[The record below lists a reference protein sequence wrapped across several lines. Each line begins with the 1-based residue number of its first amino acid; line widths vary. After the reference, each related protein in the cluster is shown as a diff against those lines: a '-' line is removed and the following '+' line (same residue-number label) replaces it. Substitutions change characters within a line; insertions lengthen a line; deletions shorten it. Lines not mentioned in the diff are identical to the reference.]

1 MEPKTKKQRS
11 LYIPYA
17 GPVLLEFPLLNK
29 GSAFSMEERR
39 NFNLLGLLPEVVET
53 IEEQAERAWIQYQG
67 FKTEIDKHIY
77 LRNIQDTNE
86 TLFYRLVNNHLDE
99 MMPVI
104 YTPTVGAACERF
116 SEIYRRSRG
125 VFISYQNRHNMDDI
139 LQNVPNHNI
148 KVIVVTDGER
158 ILGLGDQ
165 GIGGMGIP
173 IGKLSLYTACGGIS
187 PAYTLPVV
195 LDVGTNNQQLLNDP
209 LYMGWRNPR
218 ITDDEYYEFVDE
230 FIQAVK
236 QRWPDVLLQFEDFAQ
251 KNAMP
256 LLNRYRNE
264 ICSFN
269 DDIQGTAAVTVGTL
283 IAASRAA
290 GGQLSE
296 KKIVFLGAG
305 SAGCGI
311 AEMIIA
317 QTQREGLSEEAARQ
331 KVFMVDRFG
340 LLTDKMPNLLPFQT
354 KLVQKRENLS
364 DWDTDSDVL
373 SLLDV
378 VRNVKPDILIGVSG
392 QTGLFTEEIIREM
405 HKHCPRP
412 IVMPLSNPTSR
423 VEATPQDIIAWTE
436 GNALVATGS
445 PFNPVVWKDK
455 IYPIAQCNNAFIFPG
470 IGLGV
475 IASGASRITDEML
488 MSASETLAQY
498 SPLVLNGE
506 GLVLPELKDIQ
517 KVSRAIA
524 FAVGKMA
531 QQQGVAVKTSAE
543 ALQQAIDDNFCCGVC
558 HTDLHVKNGDFGD
571 KTGVILGHE
580 GIGVVAE
587 VGPGVTS
594 LKPGDRASVAWFY
607 EGCGHCEYCNS
618 GNETLCRS
626 VKNAGYS
633 VDGGMAEECIVV
645 ADYAVKVPDGL
656 DSAAASSITCAGVTT
671 YKAVKLSKIRPGQWI
686 AIYGLGG
693 LGNLALQYAKNVFNA
708 KVIAIDVNDEQLKL
722 ATKMGADLAINSRT
736 EDAAKIVQEKAGG
749 AHAAVV
755 TAVAKAAF
763 NSAVDAV
770 RAGGR
775 VVAVGLPPES
785 MSLDIPRLVLDG
797 IEVVGS
803 LVGTRQDLTE
813 AFQFAAEGK
822 VVPKVALR
830 PLEDIN
836 TIFTEMEEGKI
847 RGRMVIDFRR

>member
-99 MMPVI
+99 M
-104 YTPTVGAACERF
+104 
-116 SEIYRRSRG
+116 
-125 VFISYQNRHNMDDI
+125 
-139 LQNVPNHNI
+139 
-148 KVIVVTDGER
+148 
-158 ILGLGDQ
+158 
-165 GIGGMGIP
+165 
-173 IGKLSLYTACGGIS
+173 YTACGGIS

-506 GLVLPELKDIQ
+506 GMVLPELKDIQ

-543 ALQQAIDDNFCCGVC
+543 ALQQAIDDNFWQ
-558 HTDLHVKNGDFGD
+558 
-571 KTGVILGHE
+571 
-580 GIGVVAE
+580 AE
-587 VGPGVTS
+587 YRDYRRTS
-594 LKPGDRASVAWFY
+594 
-607 EGCGHCEYCNS
+607 
-618 GNETLCRS
+618 
-626 VKNAGYS
+626 
-633 VDGGMAEECIVV
+633 I
-645 ADYAVKVPDGL
+645 
-656 DSAAASSITCAGVTT
+656 
-671 YKAVKLSKIRPGQWI
+671 
-686 AIYGLGG
+686 
-693 LGNLALQYAKNVFNA
+693 
-708 KVIAIDVNDEQLKL
+708 
-722 ATKMGADLAINSRT
+722 
-736 EDAAKIVQEKAGG
+736 
-749 AHAAVV
+749 
-755 TAVAKAAF
+755 
-763 NSAVDAV
+763 
-770 RAGGR
+770 
-775 VVAVGLPPES
+775 
-785 MSLDIPRLVLDG
+785 
-797 IEVVGS
+797 
-803 LVGTRQDLTE
+803 
-813 AFQFAAEGK
+813 
-822 VVPKVALR
+822 
-830 PLEDIN
+830 
-836 TIFTEMEEGKI
+836 
-847 RGRMVIDFRR
+847 